1 MLQYKETISP
11 PFSILLKK
19 YLLFYAIP
27 CILLLPVIMKEVIE
41 LFPNMPHYSGGVFH
55 LYMRCYTSPFLFFV
69 IPVLIFLAWVA
80 HSNNIVKI
88 VIKNDRLFLPI
99 QTGVYTAGH
108 VVTIIPLQDIV
119 SFKIKKNNLHSS
131 TESLGIKV
139 NQSPIKDYEI
149 PCYNGYQGEWAV
161 VEFSR
166 PKKSI
171 PRLLAS
177 LGGDVNS
184 FESEQIR
191 IEFPSERFEKIK
203 SAIGK

>member
-1 MLQYKETISP
+1 M
-11 PFSILLKK
+11 
-19 YLLFYAIP
+19 
-27 CILLLPVIMKEVIE
+27 
-41 LFPNMPHYSGGVFH
+41 
-55 LYMRCYTSPFLFFV
+55 YMRCYTSPFLFFV
-69 IPVLIFLAWVA
+69 IPVLLFLAWVA

-88 VIKNDRLFLPI
+88 VIKNGRLFLPI

-119 SFKIKKNNLHSS
+119 SFKIKKHNLP
-131 TESLGIKV
+131 ESFGVKA
-139 NQSPIKDYEI
+139 NQKAIKDYVI